1 MVEKFAIEFQSMEIP
16 IKLEHLKLCLRES
29 REKFETYVNRL
40 RTLANQIKEMPELKE
55 LVKIR

>member
-1 MVEKFAIEFQSMEIP
+1 MEKFAIEFQSMEIP

-55 LVKIR
+55 FVKIR